1 MIEECIIQY
10 KYSVQVI
17 SVNYQLLKDS
27 DCIMISVVKN
37 GLDET
42 EKTDLFIFSYH
53 ASLAE
58 IFVKF

>member
-1 MIEECIIQY
+1 MEECIIQY
-10 KYSVQVI
+10 EYSVRAI
-17 SVNYQLLKDS
+17 SVNYQLLKGS

-42 EKTDLFIFSYH
+42 EKTNLFIFNYH

-58 IFVKF
+58 IVKF